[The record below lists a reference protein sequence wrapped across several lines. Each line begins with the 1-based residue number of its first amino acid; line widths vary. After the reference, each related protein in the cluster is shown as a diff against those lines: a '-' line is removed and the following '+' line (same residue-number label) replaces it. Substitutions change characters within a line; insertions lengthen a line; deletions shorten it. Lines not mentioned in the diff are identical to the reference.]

1 MSRITD
7 NITRASI
14 DIERIVAMSPTAIE
28 ALHDAQPGV
37 RSTPTDTG
45 GSRSTGDPSFRM
57 LGLVAAQMNDSA
69 TRDMNDLARMAAQLE
84 NTTKAMRHL
93 LSRWSSPATQSTT
106 DVWCEHH
113 WKCGSKHPRGAE
125 NRHIGAVA
133 VCGWCYDWHRQYK
146 ALPSKAEVDQHART
160 GRVRKRA

>member
-1 MSRITD
+1 MSRISD

-14 DIERIVAMSPTAIE
+14 DLERIMAIRAAALE
-28 ALHDAQPGV
+28 ALSDAQPGV

-45 GSRSTGDPSFRM
+45 GSRSSGDPSFRM
-57 LGLVAAQMNDSA
+57 LAVMAAQMNDTA
-69 TRDMNDLARMAAQLE
+69 TRDMHDLAHMAAQLE

-93 LSRWSSPATQSTT
+93 LSRWSAPATQSTA

-113 WKCGSKHPRGAE
+113 WKCGTKHPRGTEA
-125 NRHIGAVA
+125 RRVGALA
-133 VCGWCYDWHRQYK
+133 VCGWCYDWHRHYK
-146 ALPSKAEVDQHART
+146 QLPTKAEIDQHALT